1 MVAQFV
7 PEDDQH
13 WSNYLLML
21 EITDLLFSPEI
32 STDEVA
38 YLKTLLEEHHIAF
51 CELYPAAS
59 VIPKMHY
66 LIHAPRLIIE

>member
-1 MVAQFV
+1 
-7 PEDDQH
+7 
-13 WSNYLLML
+13 ML
-21 EITDLLFSPEI
+21 EIINHLFAPDI

-38 YLKTLLEEHHIAF
+38 YLKTLLEEHHLAF

-66 LIHAPRLIIE
+66 LIHALKLIME